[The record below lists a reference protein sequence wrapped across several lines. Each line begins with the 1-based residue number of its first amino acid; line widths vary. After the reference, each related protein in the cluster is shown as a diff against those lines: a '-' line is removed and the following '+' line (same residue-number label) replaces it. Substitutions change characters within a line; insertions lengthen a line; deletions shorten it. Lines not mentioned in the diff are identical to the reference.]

1 MELRRRHVIV
11 HLIFFIVL
19 ENSGAKIV
27 LFGHSDAAKVLPDFG
42 DKWFNRPTPKRSLLT
57 SVGKPFLP
65 DKRSSYKIFESAI
78 APASLQRF
86 STRTVTPFSGE
97 NLNGGEKA
105 LTHSSDVNRLEQTI
119 NGDTYYGIK
128 SLDEANAAKL
138 ATMLVPNDMAA
149 RTAKGLAMPDA
160 DLNHSNLYDE
170 ETKITEKPLQHTATI
185 SNDYSEMEDVKT
197 EGMVENAEPI
207 GDHMP
212 EHHPELG
219 EINDSVHHEEFS
231 QEFHRNDKD
240 AKYDPSTENYHHY
253 SPEPSVHVHEDL
265 INHGRLSQ
273 SPFHNTAIPE
283 TDAFN
288 SEKEALHL
296 GNHFGDTFP
305 LTPPPSTTVQP
316 VTPEINNEM
325 AEVLK
330 SEHEGTHY
338 GTLPDDHHTH
348 EKSHHHRIT
357 IDTDTGE
364 IVHEEKV
371 SIHDNGDETV
381 IKTHER
387 RVHPNHECIVNF
399 KNEENTDQEL
409 THHHS
414 QNLNQEKEDHAGIS
428 PSGTLEDHSDSSD
441 LLHTLP
447 TSFSE
452 SSGSS
457 PSEHLSETETS
468 SAHDYDTDVHTTEPV
483 YSQKYHI
490 RPADNETDLNTQY
503 KEKYLSE
510 NADGKQSGH
519 IADIKNS
526 FSNKSDKQSRKIN
539 HIDSD
544 KSNNLSNSLT
554 KDSKNHHT
562 WHTKKSHKKAKSRIR
577 YVPNKL
583 ISNIGDSQDEVD
595 VEMDTKEIQNIKS
608 VLADTHR
615 HTSKD
620 DGVSYLPHKKASHN
634 HVNEDDHSI
643 SSSALNGIQHP
654 EHGSAKENRVDSSIH
669 KEKDIELKYSPERA
683 HETVLSKEIE
693 GKMENNEKDEYFGDE
708 GHGMTNQIKDY
719 KQFHSSENSD
729 KPQNGKMNSAA
740 VKEKL
745 DLLKSDVLKTFAANM
760 FKSTGSD
767 KMVMKNHQINEE
779 NNAVPA
785 ISLPEKTE
793 QTHSVANEEN
803 IDHFDTRHSSQETR
817 HTLLK
822 SNLISNIQENLKDID
837 MEDLAKL
844 QEQIKGMLKK
854 KTATENADSQPE
866 SNISHLDLDVK
877 SNKYKIPD
885 HQLTLPITNPGH
897 PDETNGVPT
906 SETVRP
912 QTKMPL
918 LNPRPVDEKGSIQS
932 DFRQS
937 ERLYKE
943 PTKTERASA
952 KAVISNHAVKIT
964 GKEKE
969 FDLQP
974 FVVASKLSNIINNYK
989 HRRLVTVN
997 GKTRS
1002 LKSHEGKK
1010 AKKKY
1015 DDSAE
1020 EIEKYFKKEFITHI
1034 PLKKYAKNRE
1044 QRNWKRSK
1052 IPRTVQRLI
1061 RRVFSGLPSSQV
1073 QYDSYTAKQNF
1084 IKELVLNADTPK
1096 IRKRVLSLKRSVRSP
1111 VGRKIG

>member
-1 MELRRRHVIV
+1 M
-11 HLIFFIVL
+11 IFL
-19 ENSGAKIV
+19 GAKIV
-27 LFGHSDAAKVLPDFG
+27 LFGHSDAANVLPDFG

-78 APASLQRF
+78 APKSLQKF
-86 STRTVTPFSGE
+86 STRTPFSGE
-97 NLNGGEKA
+97 NLNGGEKVF
-105 LTHSSDVNRLEQTI
+105 THSSDVNRLEQTI

-138 ATMLVPNDMAA
+138 ATMLVPNDMSA
-149 RTAKGLAMPDA
+149 RTAKGVAMPDT
-160 DLNHSNLYDE
+160 DVNHSNLYDE

-197 EGMVENAEPI
+197 EGMVGDADPI

-219 EINDSVHHEEFS
+219 EINESVHHEEFS
-231 QEFHRNDKD
+231 QEFHRNDNE
-240 AKYDPSTENYHHY
+240 AKHDPGTEKYHHY

-265 INHGRLSQ
+265 ISHGRLSE

-305 LTPPPSTTVQP
+305 LTPPPSTTVQS

-338 GTLPDDHHTH
+338 DTLPADHHRH

-371 SIHDNGDETV
+371 SIHDNGEETV

-387 RVHPNHECIVNF
+387 RVHPNHESIVNF

-409 THHHS
+409 THHYS
-414 QNLNQEKEDHAGIS
+414 QDLNHEKQDHGVAVEGIS

-447 TSFSE
+447 TSSSE
-452 SSGSS
+452 SSGFS

-468 SAHDYDTDVHTTEPV
+468 LTHEYDTDVHTTEPV

-490 RPADNETDLNTQY
+490 RPADNETDLSKQH

-510 NADGKQSGH
+510 NTDGKQSGH
-519 IADIKNS
+519 IADIRGKNS
-526 FSNKSDKQSRKIN
+526 FSNKSDKHK
-539 HIDSD
+539 SD
-544 KSNNLSNSLT
+544 NNNNLSNPLT
-554 KDSKNHHT
+554 KNLKNHHT
-562 WHTKKSHKKAKSRIR
+562 WHAKKNHKKAKSRIR

-595 VEMDTKEIQNIKS
+595 VEVDTKDIQNIKS
-608 VLADTHR
+608 VLVDTHR

-620 DGVSYLPHKKASHN
+620 AGESYSSHKKASHN
-634 HVNEDDHSI
+634 DVNEGDHSI
-643 SSSALNGIQHP
+643 SSSMRNGNQHSDYDLATADK
-654 EHGSAKENRVDSSIH
+654 EDENLKENHVDSSIH
-669 KEKDIELKYSPERA
+669 KQKDIELKYSPERT
-683 HETVLSKEIE
+683 HETALSKEVE
-693 GKMENNEKDEYFGDE
+693 GKMEGNEKDNYSGDE
-708 GHGMTNQIKDY
+708 GHGMTNQVKNY

-729 KPQNGKMNSAA
+729 KPLDKTANGKINSAA

-760 FKSTGSD
+760 FKSRGSD
-767 KMVMKNHQINEE
+767 EMVMKNHQINEE
-779 NNAVPA
+779 NDAVPA
-785 ISLPEKTE
+785 ISLPKKTE
-793 QTHSVANEEN
+793 QIQSVANDEN
-803 IDHFDTRHSSQETR
+803 MDHFDTSHSSQDTR

-822 SNLISNIQENLKDID
+822 SNLLSNIQENLKNID

-854 KTATENADSQPE
+854 KTAEENTDSQSE

-918 LNPRPVDEKGSIQS
+918 LNPRPVDEEGSIQS
-932 DFRQS
+932 DSRQS

-989 HRRLVTVN
+989 HRRLVNVN

-1034 PLKKYAKNRE
+1034 PRKKYTKNME

-1061 RRVFSGLPSSQV
+1061 RRVFSGLPSSQA

-1084 IKELVLNADTPK
+1084 IKELALNADTPK

-1111 VGRKIG
+1111 IGRKIG